1 MASNQE
7 LSWLKLWVCIG
18 TIDAY
23 QESIAYRI
31 VHVTPVF
38 ISDAAAYSSE
48 LLADRDNEYY
58 PLQGKND
65 ITILISP

>member
-7 LSWLKLWVCIG
+7 LYRLKLSACIG

-31 VHVTPVF
+31 VYVTHVF
-38 ISDAAAYSSE
+38 ISDAADYSS
-48 LLADRDNEYY
+48 
-58 PLQGKND
+58 
-65 ITILISP
+65 